1 MKVKDSKFIIIKI
14 GEQNLSLAFEALF
27 KLILIL
33 ILIKKILIFNRKK
46 IIFKEILLEYNIHFI
61 C

>member
-27 KLILIL
+27 KLLL
-33 ILIKKILIFNRKK
+33 ILIKKILVFDKK
-46 IIFKEILLEYNIHFI
+46 
-61 C
+61 

>member
-33 ILIKKILIFNRKK
+33 IKKILIFNRKK
-46 IIFKEILLEYNIHFI
+46 IIFKEILLEYNNYFI
-61 C
+61 Y

>member
-33 ILIKKILIFNRKK
+33 IKKILVFNRKK
-46 IIFKEILLEYNIHFI
+46 IIFKEILLEYNNYFI
-61 C
+61 Y

>member
-1 MKVKDSKFIIIKI
+1 MKVKDSKFIIIEI

-33 ILIKKILIFNRKK
+33 IKKILVFNRKK

-61 C
+61 Y

>member
-1 MKVKDSKFIIIKI
+1 MKLKDSKFIIIKI

-27 KLILIL
+27 KLIL

>member
-14 GEQNLSLAFEALF
+14 DEQNLSLAFEALF

-33 ILIKKILIFNRKK
+33 IKKILVFNRKK

>member
-1 MKVKDSKFIIIKI
+1 MKVKNSKFIIIKI

-33 ILIKKILIFNRKK
+33 IKNILVFNKK
-46 IIFKEILLEYNIHFI
+46 
-61 C
+61 

>member
-33 ILIKKILIFNRKK
+33 ITQLSHMKNTLKILKFQHILK
-46 IIFKEILLEYNIHFI
+46 IQYRT
-61 C
+61 

>member
-33 ILIKKILIFNRKK
+33 IKKYWYLIEKR
-46 IIFKEILLEYNIHFI
+46 
-61 C
+61 

>member
-33 ILIKKILIFNRKK
+33 IKKILVFNRKK
-46 IIFKEILLEYNIHFI
+46 IIFKEFLLEYNIHFI

>member
-33 ILIKKILIFNRKK
+33 IKKILIFNRKK

>member
-1 MKVKDSKFIIIKI
+1 MNVKDSKFIIIKI

-33 ILIKKILIFNRKK
+33 ILIKNILVFNKK
-46 IIFKEILLEYNIHFI
+46 
-61 C
+61 